1 MIHRA
6 HPRYPLSSIYFPKQ
20 WLLTTMWIMT
30 YPALMMT
37 SGVVTETVTA
47 IMYRTYQR
55 RRTTSIFIRRVK
67 GEWCI
72 KIINRNT
79 KKKKINKLIQWNVKW
94 ITFSCK
100 IRGKSLTSGKI
111 NYFITTKYYFKC
123 AEPHTYCARKNMSLL
138 QFFCKTKYYF

>member
-1 MIHRA
+1 MAANDDVDHDISSSDDDVWGGDRDSDYV
-6 HPRYPLSSIYFPKQ
+6 PDLSEEE
-20 WLLTTMWIMT
+20 TTI
-30 YPALMMT
+30 
-37 SGVVTETVTA
+37 
-47 IMYRTYQR
+47 
-55 RRTTSIFIRRVK
+55 IFIRRVK

-72 KIINRNT
+72 KIIKRNT

-111 NYFITTKYYFKC
+111 NYFMTTKYYFKC

-138 QFFCKTKYYF
+138 QFFL